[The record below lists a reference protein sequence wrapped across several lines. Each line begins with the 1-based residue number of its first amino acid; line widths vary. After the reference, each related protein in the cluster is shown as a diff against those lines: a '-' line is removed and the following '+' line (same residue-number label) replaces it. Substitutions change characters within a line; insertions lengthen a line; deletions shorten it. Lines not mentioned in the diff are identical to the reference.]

1 MCWDVNF
8 YKKQKVQKANSW
20 YLSQIC
26 CKTTHTVQTEV
37 WISFFT
43 VALVHLNT
51 EGLYYLVCTQSILF
65 HLPNQQL
72 SCLSSQTC
80 WWTGLTAW
88 GLQFLIC
95 ILFRVRNES
104 ESRGWATFTSATARI
119 WQTKLCERVCASTSA
134 AYLKNEGE
142 LFQWLGMC
150 FKQREEKRNTSE
162 NKRALPGSTLIW
174 T

>member
-37 WISFFT
+37 WISFST
-43 VALVHLNT
+43 VALAHLNT
-51 EGLYYLVCTQSILF
+51 EGLYYLMCTQSILF
-65 HLPNQQL
+65 HLPNQQP

-119 WQTKLCERVCASTSA
+119 WQTKLYDCVCASTSV
-134 AYLKNEGE
+134 L
-142 LFQWLGMC
+142 L
-150 FKQREEKRNTSE
+150 
-162 NKRALPGSTLIW
+162 LIW
-174 T
+174 KMKESCCSDLGCALNKWKQTSFARFDFNLILILIC